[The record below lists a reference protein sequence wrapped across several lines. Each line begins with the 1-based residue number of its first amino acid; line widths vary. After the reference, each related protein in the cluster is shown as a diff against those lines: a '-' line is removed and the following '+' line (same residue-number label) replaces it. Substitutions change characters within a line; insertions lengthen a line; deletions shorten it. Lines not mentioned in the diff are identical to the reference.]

1 MKKEKRNITY
11 LFGAGASAE
20 TIPVVNEF
28 PFAIE
33 RIITELNNFN
43 YDYEKIIEY
52 DFKYQDVLMILVKE
66 LEKLKKE
73 TQNHMS
79 IDTYAKKLFVLNHDK
94 RNSKD
99 NEYKEFKRVFTCL
112 LLLFTLFRGN
122 IGKGNGKSRSIVD
135 YNKRYD
141 AFIAGLI
148 NTSKELPTQVN
159 IVSWNY
165 DIEFEKAL
173 YQYHKDDHTL
183 GLKNMQNIYNFSP
196 SGKTNELKN
205 NYVNEFKF
213 CKLNGN
219 ILLDYNSMHQDIEPI
234 DNLLT
239 NIIDQ
244 TFTFEKRENTLKD
257 ILHYYYEQRCNFQVE
272 NLITFSWE
280 KTRLI
285 DDTHRIARTIFSK
298 SDEIVVVGYSFP
310 FFNRG
315 VDSLLFESLTSENKI
330 NKIYIQDIKD
340 NTLQIKESVK
350 LIVNKGMGNL
360 IEPLVNLDESSP
372 IYIPN
377 LL

>member
-1 MKKEKRNITY
+1 MNKEKRNITY

-43 YDYEKIIEY
+43 YKDERNNAF
-52 DFKYQDVLMILVKE
+52 DFKFQDILIVLIRE
-66 LEKLKKE
+66 LEKLKIE

-79 IDTYAKKLFVLNHDK
+79 IDTYAKKLYVLNHDK
-94 RNSKD
+94 STQSN

-112 LLLFTLFRGN
+112 LLLFTLFRRNISKADGN
-122 IGKGNGKSRSIVD
+122 SREIVD

-148 NTSKELPTQVN
+148 NTSKELPAQVN

-173 YQYHKDDHTL
+173 YQYYKDDPSL
-183 GLKNMQNIYNFSP
+183 GLKNMQYIYNFSP
-196 SGKTNELKN
+196 SDKTNELN
-205 NYVNEFKF
+205 NDYLNEFKF

-219 ILLDYNSMHQDIEPI
+219 ILLDYNVFNRDLKPI
-234 DNLLT
+234 DNIFT
-239 NIIDQ
+239 DIIDQ
-244 TFTFEKRENTLKD
+244 TLTYDKRLESLKN
-257 ILHYYYEQRCNFQVE
+257 ILHYYFDQKCNSELE

-280 KTRLI
+280 KTPLI
-285 DDTHRIARTIFSK
+285 DETHRIARTIFSK

-310 FFNRG
+310 FFNRI
-315 VDSLLFESLTSENKI
+315 VDSLLFGSLTSENRI
-330 NKIYIQDIKD
+330 RRIYIQDIRD
-340 NTLQIKESVK
+340 NTLQIKESVS
-350 LIVNKGMGNL
+350 LIVNKGMENL
-360 IEPLVNLDESSP
+360 IKPLVNLDESSP
-372 IYIPN
+372 IYIPQ